1 MQSKKKQ
8 PNVGITALY
17 CRLSRDDGMEGDSNS
32 ISTQKKMLKQFAKEH
47 SLGNARYYVDD
58 GYTGTNFNRPG
69 FQKMIEDIDLG
80 YISTVVVK
88 DLSRLGRRYD
98 TVGYYTDTYFPD
110 RDVRFIAINDNVDSD
125 EGENEIAPFKN
136 IINEWYAK
144 DISKKC
150 RSSYR
155 IRGSSGEPLSFAPY
169 GYIKSPDNPKK
180 WIIDPEAAAVVR
192 DIFRM
197 VLDGKGNETIAH
209 ILQERKVITPTYYW
223 MEKGIRKGGRK
234 TNPDPYRWSYTTI
247 DHIITKQEYCGDVI
261 NFKTYSKSYKN
272 KKRLDNPP
280 EKWVVFKDV
289 HEPIID
295 RDTFELVQKTI
306 AKNKRRHPKP
316 ENGEKSIF
324 SDLLCCADCGSKLWH
339 HTNSGNKDIH
349 FFSCSNYK
357 SDTRGS
363 CKTRHYIR
371 ADAVEEVVKQELR
384 RLARYLEHHEEEFA
398 ELLAEKTN
406 ADMISEQK
414 YLEGELNRMS
424 VRSQT
429 VSDLFV
435 KIYEDNA
442 TGKLTD
448 EMFMQLSQKYELE
461 RMELKD
467 KIFEYKERIAK
478 LHEMEQNKDDFIKA
492 IRKFMEMQTLTAPM
506 LRELIDHI
514 DVYEKEGNK
523 KHYTQRIMI
532 YYRFVGYIEIPLEPD
547 YENYIA
553 DTRQGVEV
561 EYIPTDLF
569 QTQRGKSA

>member
-1 MQSKKKQ
+1 MQSKKKT
-8 PNVGITALY
+8 NIGITALY
-17 CRLSRDDGMEGDSNS
+17 CRLSRDDGMEGESNS
-32 ISTQKKMLKQFAKEH
+32 ISTQKKMLKQFAKER
-47 SLGNARYYVDD
+47 SLGNTRYYVDD

-80 YISTVVVK
+80 YISTVIVK

-155 IRGSSGEPLSFAPY
+155 IRGSSGEPISLPPY
-169 GYIKSPDNPKK
+169 GYMKSPENPKK
-180 WIIDPEAAAVVR
+180 WIVDPEAAPVVK
-192 DIFRM
+192 DIFHM
-197 VLDGKGNETIAH
+197 ALEGKGDEAIARN
-209 ILQERKVITPTYYW
+209 LQERQIMTPTYYW
-223 MEKGIRKGGRK
+223 IAKGVRKGGKK
-234 TNPDPYRWSYTTI
+234 TCPNPYKWNCTTI
-247 DHIITKQEYCGDVI
+247 DGILVRQEYCGDVI

-272 KKRLDNPP
+272 KTRRANPP
-280 EKWVVFKDV
+280 EKWAVFKNV
-289 HEPIID
+289 HEPIVD
-295 RDTFELVQKTI
+295 RDTFELVQKLIGNT
-306 AKNKRRHPKP
+306 KRRAPKP

-324 SDLLCCADCGSKLWH
+324 TDLLFCADCHKKLWH
-339 HTNSGNKDIH
+339 HVNTRNKDIH
-349 FFSCSNYK
+349 YFSCSNYVK
-357 SDTRGS
+357 DTRGTCQS
-363 CKTRHYIR
+363 RHYIR
-371 ADAVEEVVKQELR
+371 ADAIEEVVKQELR
-384 RLARYLEHHEEEFA
+384 RLAKYLEYHEDEFA

-414 YLEGELNRMS
+414 YLESELNRMT

-429 VSDLFV
+429 VADLFV

-514 DVYEKEGNK
+514 DVYEKEGSS
-523 KHYTQRIMI
+523 KHYTQRVAI
-532 YYRFVGYIEIPLEPD
+532 YYRFVGYIEIPMESD
-547 YENYIA
+547 YENYTA
-553 DTRQGVEV
+553 NTRQGVKV
-561 EYIPTDLF
+561 EYLPTDMF
-569 QTQRGKSA
+569 PSQRGKSA